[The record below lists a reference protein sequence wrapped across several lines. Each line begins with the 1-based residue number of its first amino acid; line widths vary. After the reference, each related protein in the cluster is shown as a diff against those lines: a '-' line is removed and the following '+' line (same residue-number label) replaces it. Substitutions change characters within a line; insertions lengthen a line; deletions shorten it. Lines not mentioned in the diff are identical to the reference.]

1 MIEINVGK
9 NEKDAEI
16 ILDPECVARVCKSIG
31 IDILSELE
39 GCQVLH
45 NGRNSTISGWAYRG
59 VNLERFCRVEGI
71 KGVMTSMIK
80 PAGRNDV
87 TLSVMGLDFNTPDS
101 LMIEYIQK
109 FGGVI
114 ISNSV
119 IYGKNTEGPFKGK
132 SSGEEISSGF

>member
-31 IDILSELE
+31 IDKLSEVE

-45 NGRNSTISGWAYRG
+45 NGRNSTISVWANTG

-71 KGVMTSMIK
+71 NVSKGVMTSMIK

-87 TLSVMGLDFNTPDS
+87 TLSVIGLDFNTPDS

-109 FGGVI
+109 FGGI
-114 ISNSV
+114 INSNSV
-119 IYGKNTEGPFKGK
+119 IYGKHTEGPF
-132 SSGEEISSGF
+132 